1 MPGFIEETVVW
12 ANSIVR
18 RNFRL
23 QLSCRTIPRTCH
35 TLHQSYSLGL
45 DPLELLRHNP
55 LPWVSFVPMFER
67 VFGAL
72 PLVFIVLLYSGV
84 VFRTHSEWDDY
95 RRGEQREP
103 IFSKVSLNLEK
114 KSAVYCYEYHKEL
127 LHNPVL
133 TADDI
138 SGSIAEK

>member
-1 MPGFIEETVVW
+1 LGF
-12 ANSIVR
+12 VR
-18 RNFRL
+18 PNVRTGLWRTSAGIYRPFIFRRRF
-23 QLSCRTIPRTCH
+23 QDS
-35 TLHQSYSLGL
+35 Q
-45 DPLELLRHNP
+45 
-55 LPWVSFVPMFER
+55 
-67 VFGAL
+67 
-72 PLVFIVLLYSGV
+72 
-84 VFRTHSEWDDY
+84 EWDDY